1 MIVFF
6 VLFMGTG
13 LFWLWE
19 TAYLIHIIP
28 LYETS
33 HHGLEGNPAQTN
45 VSALCLWGELG
56 SDQVLLPSIDRK
68 LCFEMRSSWDAS
80 GWQIIKMHQSDHYSL

>member
-45 VSALCLWGELG
+45 VSALCL
-56 SDQVLLPSIDRK
+56 
-68 LCFEMRSSWDAS
+68 
-80 GWQIIKMHQSDHYSL
+80 